1 MSSPLATDRLSPVI
15 AAAQD
20 RIETVA
26 RRIGRFDKVQTH
38 EPKSAPGSGLTFACW
53 LQMLR
58 PVAVASGLD
67 VTSMLVV
74 FNASIYINMLS
85 EPQDAIDV
93 DVATVAAELA
103 AEFHGGF
110 TIADDR
116 VPDGVRAELDLLA
129 RHGVPM
135 ETRAGY
141 VNQDGKLLR
150 VFVLTIPIIAYDVF
164 DQEED

>member
-15 AAAQD
+15 RAAQD
-20 RIETVA
+20 KIESTA
-26 RRIGRFDKVQTH
+26 KRLGRFDKVQTH

-53 LQMLR
+53 LQELR
-58 PVAVASGLD
+58 PVAVASGLN

-110 TIADDR
+110 EVVDDR
-116 VPDGVRAELDLLA
+116 IANSVRAELDLLG

-135 ETRAGY
+135 NTRAGY
-141 VNQDGKLLR
+141 INQDGKLLR
-150 VFVLTIPIIAYDVF
+150 VFVLAIPIIAYDVF